1 MPANLISKSD
11 MKTLAAKAAGLD
23 TKEGNPRVKEV
34 VNRLLYRLM
43 QTIDELDITMDE
55 FWAGVAYIGES
66 AKANEL
72 GLLIPGVAI
81 EHFLDL
87 RLDEAE
93 RLAGLNGGT
102 ARTIEGPLYIAGAPL
117 SKHEARLDDGTDDGE
132 TLFMEGQVL
141 DTKGRPVPGAMVD
154 VWHANSFGFYSF
166 FGPPQSPYNLR
177 RRIETDNEGRYRF
190 RSIMP
195 SGYGCPPGSKTE
207 DLLTL
212 MGRHAQRPAHIHFF
226 VTANGFRQLTT
237 QINIDGD
244 KYLHDD
250 FAFGTR
256 DDLIPPVERVTNATE
271 IHKAG
276 LNKSFARIKFDFAMT
291 REKAGAPS
299 TIVKREHAVAA

>member
-1 MPANLISKSD
+1 MPADLISKSD
-11 MKTLAAKAAGLD
+11 MKALAAKAAGLD
-23 TKEGNPRVKEV
+23 SKDGNPRVKEV
-34 VNRLLYRLM
+34 VNKLLYRLM

-55 FWAGVAYIGES
+55 FWAGVAYLGES

-72 GLLIPGVAI
+72 GLLIPGVAL

-93 RLAGLNGGT
+93 RLAGLDGGT

-117 SKHEARLDDGTDDGE
+117 ARHEVRLDDGTDDGE

-177 RRIETDNEGRYRF
+177 RRIETDSEGRYRF

-256 DDLIPPVERVTNATE
+256 DDLIPPVERVTNASE

-276 LNKSFARIKFDFAMT
+276 LNKSFARITFDFNMT
-291 REKAGAPS
+291 REKAGAPG
-299 TIVKREHAVAA
+299 TVVKREHAVAA

>member
-1 MPANLISKSD
+1 MPADLIKKSVI
-11 MKTLAAKAAGLD
+11 KELAAKAAGLD
-23 TKEGNPRVKEV
+23 NDQGDKRVKEI
-34 VNRLLYRLM
+34 VNQLLYRLM
-43 QTIDELDITMDE
+43 QTIDELDISMDE
-55 FWAGVAYIGES
+55 FWAGVNYIGEV

-72 GLLIPGVAI
+72 GLLMPGTAL

-93 RLAGLNGGT
+93 RLAGLDGGT
-102 ARTIEGPLYIAGAPL
+102 TRTIEGPLYIAGAPL

-132 TLFMEGQVL
+132 ILFMEGQVF
-141 DTKGRPVPGAMVD
+141 DTKGRPVPGAVVD

-177 RRIETDNEGRYRF
+177 RRIETDGDGRYRF

-195 SGYGCPPGSKTE
+195 SGYGCPPGSNTE
-207 DLLTL
+207 RLLGL

-226 VTANGFRQLTT
+226 VTAKGYRQLTT

-256 DDLIPPVERVTNATE
+256 DDLIPPVERVTNAAE
-271 IHKAG
+271 IHKAS
-276 LNKSFARIKFDFAMT
+276 LNRPFARIQFDFTMT
-291 REKAGAPS
+291 REAEGAPK
-299 TIVKREHAVAA
+299 TVVVREHAVAA